1 MTGQGARGTI
11 LAVRICFQMTTSQM
25 SSVTNSEA
33 TINAF
38 VNAVRPAFG
47 YVVAAT
53 AFSTCLFTLF
63 ITLLALSTKESRR
76 RLVFRLNVV
85 AICLALT
92 TSALIGL
99 MTGEAVVNP
108 FNQVSKSVS
117 VAAVTFLSCSPLLYD
132 SMLLTRLFAVYP
144 IGSTPAVTLVKI
156 FAFPFCV
163 KCVRVA
169 AITMGVRGF
178 AVLGTTT
185 EALIQN
191 QSTNWFRSPYLVT
204 ECTMQIVDNLYSVS
218 FFLYNLHIRTSSIK
232 RARGI
237 AERIRQVFYIS
248 VANFIFPLIF
258 NIAQIVFA
266 TTDWSTTAGGMVL
279 LINNYITVLGVLC
292 ATLWF
297 SGSEWVRT
305 RNEPS
310 PEHMLNTPKP
320 NLGRDRLGGEKSRS
334 PVALIGKGFV
344 PYGTT
349 GLDPGTDPKQ
359 LLAWEKESG
368 YTLV

>member
-1 MTGQGARGTI
+1 MTGQ
-11 LAVRICFQMTTSQM
+11 
-25 SSVTNSEA
+25 
-33 TINAF
+33 
-38 VNAVRPAFG
+38 
-47 YVVAAT
+47 
-53 AFSTCLFTLF
+53 
-63 ITLLALSTKESRR
+63 
-76 RLVFRLNVV
+76 
-85 AICLALT
+85 
-92 TSALIGL
+92 
-99 MTGEAVVNP
+99 AVVNP

-144 IGSTPAVTLVKI
+144 IGSTPRVTLVKI

-191 QSTNWFRSPYLVT
+191 QSTNWFRSPYVVT

-218 FFLYNLHIRTSSIK
+218 LFLYNLRIRTSSIK
-232 RARGI
+232 R
-237 AERIRQVFYIS
+237 VFYIS

-258 NIAQIVFA
+258 NIAQIVFV

-279 LINNYITVLGVLC
+279 LINNYVTVLGVLC

-305 RNEPS
+305 RNELS

-320 NLGRDRLGGEKSRS
+320 NLGRDHLGGEKSRS
-334 PVALIGKGFV
+334 PVSLIGKGFV

-349 GLDPGTDPKQ
+349 GLHPGTDPKQ
-359 LLAWEKESG
+359 LLTWEKESG